1 VGYSNPSRFSA
12 AALRA
17 AISGFFLCVGLFLNV
32 PSYALDE
39 TKVDLRLSIG
49 VDVVNAPG
57 AGVVSGRY
65 GGDWGAKIGFWEN
78 RDRVQS
84 GAPDMLAGV
93 DHVWTYSSWR
103 AGLGLV
109 WINKVNRLNGTYLD
123 FDLSLAYDLSS
134 QVSLEF
140 RHFSHG
146 GMFGIDRAA
155 PNRGWNLIG
164 IGFIF

>member
-1 VGYSNPSRFSA
+1 MRHSNPSRFFVAAGRVAITGLLLSVVLLLSA
-12 AALRA
+12 
-17 AISGFFLCVGLFLNV
+17 

-39 TKVDLRLSIG
+39 TKVDLRLSAG
-49 VDVVNAPG
+49 ADVVNAPG
-57 AGVVSGRY
+57 SVVVSGRY

-78 RDRVQS
+78 RARVQP
-84 GAPDMLAGV
+84 GAPNMLVGV
-93 DHVWTYSSWR
+93 DHVWTYSRWR
-103 AGLGLV
+103 AGFGLV
-109 WINKVNRLNGTYLD
+109 WIDAVNKLNGTHVD